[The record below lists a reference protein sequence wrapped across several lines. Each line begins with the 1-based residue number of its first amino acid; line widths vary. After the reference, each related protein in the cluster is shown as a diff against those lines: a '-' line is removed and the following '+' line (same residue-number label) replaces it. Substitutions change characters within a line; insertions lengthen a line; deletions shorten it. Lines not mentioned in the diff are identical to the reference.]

1 MGSLN
6 MGVEGNQIVSYQ
18 EYGPSDVDEQ
28 GPGTDEGVNW
38 AEKHGPAIVDRPPDV
53 ELHRPSDVNWTDNV
67 VHAKVNKE
75 AGNKDTGK
83 QVLEEGQG
91 GGKAKGEA
99 EGQTEVEAE
108 AEAKD
113 DAYILV
119 ESDYEQEADDIAAE
133 TCVDPIKI
141 WDSLNVPNRPHEECA
156 PRSNLKDVSDELN
169 SLEGSDDEEGE
180 QGPV

>member
-18 EYGPSDVDEQ
+18 EYGPYDVDEQ

-38 AEKHGPAIVDRPPDV
+38 AEKHGLAIVDRPPDV

-83 QVLEEGQG
+83 Q
-91 GGKAKGEA
+91 
-99 EGQTEVEAE
+99 
-108 AEAKD
+108 
-113 DAYILV
+113 
-119 ESDYEQEADDIAAE
+119 ADDIAAE